1 MPLYPRSV
9 ASQGTCRN
17 SISFHCFHLRFTF
30 ESIKELGN
38 VSSNLNK
45 YNKGMISKL
54 VPLLNGLVNLV
65 IIIGCTTNGDVFTT
79 MLLILISMNIKFNGL
94 YLKSRKEIRY
104 AYSSNW

>member
-1 MPLYPRSV
+1 
-9 ASQGTCRN
+9 
-17 SISFHCFHLRFTF
+17 
-30 ESIKELGN
+30 

-65 IIIGCTTNGDVFTT
+65 IIIDCTTNGDFFTT
-79 MLLILISMNIKFNGL
+79 MLLILISMNTKFNGL
-94 YLKSRKEIRY
+94 YLKSKKAIRY